1 MIEEA
6 EVAEEI
12 GKTEVAGRPQKES
25 AVFAC
30 GRSEGN
36 AIQHL
41 WVMQTHEPASR
52 RLSPCKLSLE
62 TK

>member
-12 GKTEVAGRPQKES
+12 GKTEVDGRPQKES
-25 AVFAC
+25 AG

-41 WVMQTHEPASR
+41 WVMQTHESAS
-52 RLSPCKLSLE
+52 
-62 TK
+62 

>member
-25 AVFAC
+25 AVFAF
-30 GRSEGN
+30 GWSEGN

-41 WVMQTHEPASR
+41 WVMQTHEPAS
-52 RLSPCKLSLE
+52 
-62 TK
+62 